1 MAPDLT
7 FAALVNNDP
16 ISFLPTQLEDLKIIR
31 SKDNELL
38 VDYCGEE
45 YLIEVVKEDPINKRF
60 RFKIQEECFEV
71 KLRQRPNK
79 SSQSFRSIEMLE
91 RVEAPLPGLITNI
104 FVKKNQLVKKG
115 DNLFILEAMKMEN
128 SFVAKSDGVIK
139 EVSVPVNSKV
149 NQDQQI
155 LEIVYFG

>member
-45 YLIEVVKEDPINKRF
+45 YLIEVVKRDTINKSF
-60 RFKIQEECFEV
+60 QFKIQEENFEV
-71 KLRQRPNK
+71 KLHQTPNK

-139 EVSVPVNSKV
+139 EVLVPVNAKV

>member
-7 FAALVNNDP
+7 FAALVNNDL

-45 YLIEVVKEDPINKRF
+45 YLIEVIKKDHIHNSF
-60 RFKIQEECFEV
+60 QFKIKEESFDV
-71 KLRQRPNK
+71 KLSHTSNK
-79 SSQSFRSIEMLE
+79 KSQSFRNLE
-91 RVEAPLPGLITNI
+91 KLELVEAPLPGLITNI

-115 DNLFILEAMKMEN
+115 DSLFILEAMKMEN
-128 SFVAKSDGVIK
+128 SFVANSDGVIK
-139 EVSVPVNSKV
+139 EVLVPVNAKV
-149 NQDQQI
+149 NQDQLI
-155 LEIVYFG
+155 LEIAYFG